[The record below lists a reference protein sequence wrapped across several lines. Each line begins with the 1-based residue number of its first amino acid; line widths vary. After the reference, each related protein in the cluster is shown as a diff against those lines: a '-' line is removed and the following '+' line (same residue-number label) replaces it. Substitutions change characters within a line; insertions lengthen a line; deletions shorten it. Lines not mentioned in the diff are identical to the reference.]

1 MVSLGLVVLA
11 GGVTVLGVALGVAPT
26 AFRYHLRMAVGGSID
41 PALLMQVQ
49 DAFANTIL
57 TSLGVAVPVAMIT
70 AFAVTWIVARRLGRS
85 VAVVADAADRIA
97 RGNLRVRVQAPAIG
111 PEFTQLAD
119 AFNAMAARLAD
130 TETIRRRLI
139 GDLAHEMRTPIA
151 SLEATVEAVV
161 DGVLPLDAVTRAT
174 LIDQADRLRHLV
186 ADMSAVSR
194 AEERQLDL
202 HAEPVELGRL
212 ATDAV
217 AAARARYVAAG
228 VQLDLRIT
236 DRAAVVRVDP
246 HRITEA
252 VANLLDNALR
262 HTPAG
267 GAVHVVVATDP
278 RGAVL
283 EVVDTGSGF
292 DPVDAERLFERF
304 YRADASRTR
313 SSAGSGI
320 GLTIARAIVQAHG
333 GTLTAA
339 SEGARTGARFR
350 IRLPA
355 HQHARARIAPK

>member
-1 MVSLGLVVLA
+1 V
-11 GGVTVLGVALGVAPT
+11 
-26 AFRYHLRMAVGGSID
+26 
-41 PALLMQVQ
+41 
-49 DAFANTIL
+49 
-57 TSLGVAVPVAMIT
+57 
-70 AFAVTWIVARRLGRS
+70 
-85 VAVVADAADRIA
+85 RI
-97 RGNLRVRVQAPAIG
+97 QAPAIG

-174 LIDQADRLRHLV
+174 LVDQTGRLRHLV

-202 HAEPVELGRL
+202 HAEPVKLGRL

-217 AAARARYVAAG
+217 NAAQARYVAAG
-228 VQLDLRIT
+228 VQLDVRVA
-236 DRAAVVRVDP
+236 DGAPVVRVDP
-246 HRITEA
+246 HRVTEA

-262 HTPAG
+262 HTPSG
-267 GAVHVVVATDP
+267 GSVHVVVSTDP

-283 EVVDTGSGF
+283 EVADTGTGF
-292 DPVDAERLFERF
+292 DPADAERLFERF
-304 YRADASRTR
+304 YRADTSRTR

-339 SEGARTGARFR
+339 SDGPQAGATFR
-350 IRLPA
+350 IHLPA
-355 HQHARARIAPK
+355 HLHVQARSSPK